1 MALTHSIELTPR
13 QLQDMT
19 DLLRI
24 EAGRLGGRPG
34 TDFLG
39 RIYDDLYETIQ
50 RQWTSEQV
58 RKRRDSIASDI
69 G

>member
-13 QLQDMT
+13 QLQDVT

-24 EAGRLGGRPG
+24 EAGRLYGTPG
-34 TDFLG
+34 TEFLG

-50 RQWTSEQV
+50 RQWTSEQA
-58 RKRRDSIASDI
+58 RKRRD
-69 G
+69 

>member
-24 EAGRLGGRPG
+24 EAGRLYG
-34 TDFLG
+34 TPDTEFLG

-50 RQWTSEQV
+50 RQWTNEQA
-58 RKRRDSIASDI
+58 RKRRDSIASNI

>member
-24 EAGRLGGRPG
+24 EAGRLYGTPG
-34 TDFLG
+34 TEFLG

-50 RQWTSEQV
+50 RQWTNEQA
-58 RKRRDSIASDI
+58 RKRRDSIASNI